1 MQIPEY
7 LGIRL
12 KLIRRDR
19 KSIIIIGGKGIIH
32 DCLTEAYPVEK
43 VSYSLNLYFERK
55 EGDFIER
62 TEILKY
68 AVENGIIDLEHV
80 QEEIHMK
87 EREKILE
94 EHPYKIWFG
103 KDGEWHTYLPDEE
116 KGRVQRHRKTEKEIQ
131 NLIVKY
137 WKEQR
142 ENPTLQEVF
151 NEYNER
157 RLQLKKISAATHV
170 RERQDFD
177 RFYSE
182 WKKRGIKDIKEEE
195 VGDFLEEQVAKHN
208 LTAKAY
214 SNLKGL
220 TKRMFKRA
228 RKRKLICFRIEDVFN
243 EMDMSEV
250 DFKKTIKEDYQ
261 EVFTETDYPI
271 MMDYL
276 ETHIDIWNIGIIMMF
291 VTGIRVGELVTL
303 SYSDFEE
310 HENFFSI
317 KIRHTE
323 TRFQDENKKWIYE
336 VKNTPKTDAGIRNV
350 VIPIQYSWIY
360 HELKKMNP
368 DGDYVFMRNGQRM
381 TTNAIRRRMKRICT
395 KLNIYPKSPHKA
407 RKTYGSILIDNRLD
421 ERLIISQMGHTNISC
436 TENHYHRN
444 RKTLETKAKIFSS
457 IHEFDTPRYQKV
469 SS

>member
-1 MQIPEY
+1 MTDAEMLKFAVDNGMIDTALLQEVIEMQKRNKY
-7 LGIRL
+7 LEL
-12 KLIRRDR
+12 
-19 KSIIIIGGKGIIH
+19 
-32 DCLTEAYPVEK
+32 
-43 VSYSLNLYFERK
+43 
-55 EGDFIER
+55 
-62 TEILKY
+62 
-68 AVENGIIDLEHV
+68 
-80 QEEIHMK
+80 
-87 EREKILE
+87 
-94 EHPYKIWFG
+94 HPYKIWFG
-103 KDGEWHTYLPDEE
+103 KDNEWHTYLPDEE
-116 KGRVQRHRKTEKEIQ
+116 KGRVPRHRKTEKEIQ
-131 NLIVKY
+131 DVVIEY
-137 WKEQR
+137 WKEK
-142 ENPTLQEVF
+142 ESNPVLQEVF
-151 NEYNER
+151 DEYNDR
-157 RLQLKKISAATHV
+157 RLELKKISAATHV

-228 RKRKLICFRIEDVFN
+228 RKRRLICFRIEDVFN

-291 VTGIRVGELVTL
+291 VTGIRVGELVAL
-303 SYSDFEE
+303 SYSDFEK

-323 TRFQDENKKWIYE
+323 TRFQDENRKWVYE
-336 VKNTPKTDAGIRNV
+336 VKDAPKTDAGIRNA

-381 TTNAIRRRMKRICT
+381 TTNAIRRRMKRICS

-421 ERLIISQMGHTNISC
+421 ERLIIGQMGHTNISC

-469 SS
+469 SN